1 MVAYLTLG
9 VDGVVE
15 SDDVFM
21 VHFFEKFYFFNDASF
36 SLIVRQLILIVDLNC
51 HVKRC
56 SAVLC
61 FFDYRICTLA

>member
-51 HVKRC
+51 HVK
-56 SAVLC
+56 
-61 FFDYRICTLA
+61 